1 MSVTV
6 SLPTTRRLVALLA
19 ALALL
24 AGLIPGLPLAKTG
37 AQEAA
42 GTTFISEIHY
52 DNDGT
57 DEGEFVEVTA
67 PAGTDLT
74 GWSIVLYNGNDSEAY
89 DADTFN
95 GIVTNQVAGF
105 GTMVVAY
112 PSNGIQNGAPD
123 AIALVDGA
131 GGVVEFISYEGT
143 LTAADGPAAGITSTD
158 IGVDQ
163 GSSTPLGASLERT
176 GIIPGSYTWQEESVH
191 SQGWPNPG
199 STLSGVLLPWST
211 SMSVLV
217 IPAAGPSAAVS
228 VPS

>member
-67 PAGTDLT
+67 PDPLAPPAHERVPVHHPLD
-74 GWSIVLYNGNDSEAY
+74 
-89 DADTFN
+89 DAR
-95 GIVTNQVAGF
+95 GRAV
-105 GTMVVAY
+105 
-112 PSNGIQNGAPD
+112 GAKCPRFWRF
-123 AIALVDGA
+123 L
-131 GGVVEFISYEGT
+131 
-143 LTAADGPAAGITSTD
+143 AA
-158 IGVDQ
+158 
-163 GSSTPLGASLERT
+163 
-176 GIIPGSYTWQEESVH
+176 
-191 SQGWPNPG
+191 
-199 STLSGVLLPWST
+199 
-211 SMSVLV
+211 
-217 IPAAGPSAAVS
+217 
-228 VPS
+228 